1 MILPIGSIVYLKE
14 GNQKIMILNRGA
26 VVDQDDTQVYFDYT
40 GALYPAGLNPEQVYY
55 FNREDIDEVIWEG
68 YSDSD
73 EKRYVELYEKWLT
86 SINGTIKQ
94 GKTK

>member
-1 MILPIGSIVYLKE
+1 MILPIGSVVYLKE

-26 VVDQDDTQVYFDYT
+26 VVEQDDTQVYFDYT
-40 GALYPAGLNPEQVYY
+40 GALYPEGLNPEQVYY

-68 YSDSD
+68 HSDSD

-86 SINGTIKQ
+86 SINGIIKQ
-94 GKTK
+94 N

>member
-1 MILPIGSIVYLKE
+1 MILPIGSIVYLKD

-26 VVDQDDTQVYFDYT
+26 VISQNNTQVYFDYT
-40 GALYPAGLNPEQVYY
+40 GALYPEGLNPEQVFY

-68 YSDSD
+68 YSDLD
-73 EKRYVELYEKWLT
+73 EKRYVELYNNWLI
-86 SINGTIKQ
+86 SIDGSIKQ

>member
-1 MILPIGSIVYLKE
+1 MILPIGSVVYLKE

-26 VVDQDDTQVYFDYT
+26 VVEQDDTQVYFDYT
-40 GALYPAGLNPEQVYY
+40 GALYPEGLNPEQVYY

-68 YSDSD
+68 HSDSD
-73 EKRYVELYEKWLT
+73 EKRYMELYEKWLT
-86 SINGTIKQ
+86 SINGIIKQ

>member
-1 MILPIGSIVYLKE
+1 MILPIGSVVYLKE

-26 VVDQDDTQVYFDYT
+26 VVEQDDTQVYFDYT
-40 GALYPAGLNPEQVYY
+40 GALYPEQVYY

-68 YSDSD
+68 HSDSD
-73 EKRYVELYEKWLT
+73 EKRYVKLYEKWLT
-86 SINGTIKQ
+86 SINGIIKQ

>member
-1 MILPIGSIVYLKE
+1 MILPIGSVVYLKE

-26 VVDQDDTQVYFDYT
+26 VVEQDDTQVYFDYT
-40 GALYPAGLNPEQVYY
+40 GALYPEGLNPEQVYY

-68 YSDSD
+68 HSDSD

-86 SINGTIKQ
+86 SINGIIKQ
-94 GKTK
+94 GNTK

>member
-1 MILPIGSIVYLKE
+1 MILPIGSVVYLKE

-26 VVDQDDTQVYFDYT
+26 VVEQDDTQVYFDYT
-40 GALYPAGLNPEQVYY
+40 GALYPEGLNPEQVYY

-68 YSDSD
+68 HSDSD

-86 SINGTIKQ
+86 SINGIIKQ

>member
-1 MILPIGSIVYLKE
+1 MILPIGSVVYLKE
-14 GNQKIMILNRGA
+14 DNQKIMILNRGA
-26 VVDQDDTQVYFDYT
+26 VVEQDDTQVYFDYT
-40 GALYPAGLNPEQVYY
+40 GALYPEGLNPEQVYY

-68 YSDSD
+68 HSDSD

-86 SINGTIKQ
+86 SINGIIKQ

>member
-1 MILPIGSIVYLKE
+1 MILPIGSVVYLKE

-26 VVDQDDTQVYFDYT
+26 VVEQDDTQVYFDYT
-40 GALYPAGLNPEQVYY
+40 GALYHEGLNPEQVYY

-68 YSDSD
+68 HSDSD

-86 SINGTIKQ
+86 SINGIIKQ

>member
-1 MILPIGSIVYLKE
+1 MILPIGSVVYLKE

-26 VVDQDDTQVYFDYT
+26 VVEQDDTQVYFDYT
-40 GALYPAGLNPEQVYY
+40 GALYPEGLNPEQVYY

-68 YSDSD
+68 HSDSD
-73 EKRYVELYEKWLT
+73 DKRYVELYEKWLT
-86 SINGTIKQ
+86 SINGIIKQ

>member
-1 MILPIGSIVYLKE
+1 MILPIGSVVYLKE

-26 VVDQDDTQVYFDYT
+26 VVEQDDTQVYFDYT
-40 GALYPAGLNPEQVYY
+40 GALYPEGLNPVQVYY

-68 YSDSD
+68 HSDSD

-86 SINGTIKQ
+86 SINGIIKQ

>member
-1 MILPIGSIVYLKE
+1 MILPIGSVVYLKE

-26 VVDQDDTQVYFDYT
+26 VVEQDDTQVYFDYT
-40 GALYPAGLNPEQVYY
+40 GALYPEGLNPEQVYY
-55 FNREDIDEVIWEG
+55 LNREDIDEVIWEG
-68 YSDSD
+68 HSDSD

-86 SINGTIKQ
+86 SINGIIKQ

>member
-1 MILPIGSIVYLKE
+1 MILPIGSVVYLKE

-26 VVDQDDTQVYFDYT
+26 VVEQDDRQVYFDYT
-40 GALYPAGLNPEQVYY
+40 GALYPEGLNPEQVYY

-86 SINGTIKQ
+86 SINGIIKQ

>member
-1 MILPIGSIVYLKE
+1 MILLIGSVVYLKE

-26 VVDQDDTQVYFDYT
+26 VVEQDDTQVYFDYT
-40 GALYPAGLNPEQVYY
+40 GALYPEGLNPEQVYY

-68 YSDSD
+68 HSDSD

-86 SINGTIKQ
+86 SINGIIKQ